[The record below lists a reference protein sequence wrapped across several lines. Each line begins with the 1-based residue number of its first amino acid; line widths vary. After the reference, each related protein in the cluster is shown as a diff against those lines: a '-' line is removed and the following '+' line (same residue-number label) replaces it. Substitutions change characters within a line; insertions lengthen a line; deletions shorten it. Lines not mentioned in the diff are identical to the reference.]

1 MINMELKF
9 QNVTKDNRK
18 ELLKAMSEIVGM
30 APVYKGVPSCA
41 YAIDNFIITKDGT
54 VEHKDELHSDYLA
67 PLLDDLAKQGFEV
80 EDTLAPAEQPQ
91 VDEPAEQANDGPT
104 PIPEIDS
111 ATWSVPDDMDTTQ
124 FDNLVKLVNS
134 KATLLKKAI
143 GEENLDIGRDEGEIY
158 FPWFTREP
166 TPEEVDAYGKL
177 IAALCKKAKECARVV
192 AEDKTPENEKFTMRV
207 WLMGLGMMGKEY
219 ANARKQLSKNLTGD
233 SSWRFGKPEKKAEPQ
248 EVTAPDAETI
258 EGIPSTDEL
267 NRRRNRVTK

>member
-1 MINMELKF
+1 MHQRILIALCLLLIAQPAYSQTWLKRF
-9 QNVTKDNRK
+9 VSERK
-18 ELLKAMSEIVGM
+18 EKKETTEVIS
-30 APVYKGVPSCA
+30 PVP
-41 YAIDNFIITKDGT
+41 
-54 VEHKDELHSDYLA
+54 
-67 PLLDDLAKQGFEV
+67 V
-80 EDTLAPAEQPQ
+80 EDAEEVRRAEPVGPAPE
-91 VDEPAEQANDGPT
+91 
-104 PIPEIDS
+104 S
-111 ATWSVPDDMDTTQ
+111 
-124 FDNLVKLVNS
+124 
-134 KATLLKKAI
+134 
-143 GEENLDIGRDEGEIY
+143 
-158 FPWFTREP
+158 EP